1 MTIEI
6 ELDYY
11 DSIASQ
17 LDEDVY
23 GASSV
28 ELNEKQIFSRL
39 MQSIVE
45 RCNHSIADHSGV
57 NEDWIQITITEHEH
71 YPAVTLSQAANMILN
86 VWKHKE
92 RQSLDEWR
100 NDGGPPSTDCSFP

>member
-1 MTIEI
+1 MSSNTTECNIDDLALTI
-6 ELDYY
+6 
-11 DSIASQ
+11 
-17 LDEDVY
+17 DENTH
-23 GASSV
+23 GANREMSD
-28 ELNEKQIFSRL
+28 EQIRTHL
-39 MQSIVE
+39 MQSIVD

-71 YPAVTLSQAANMILN
+71 YPAITLSQAANMILN